1 MLSMKGEVMQRKY
14 RLLSCICLL
23 VLLCTLLFGC
33 QQPNTTSKA
42 PVSKE
47 KDIVFGGD
55 IYPPFVYFDD
65 KGEIAGIDIDL
76 MKESCRR
83 LGYKPTYKVISW
95 NNKDELFAKG
105 EVAGLWTC
113 FSMNGREQQY
123 AWAGPYLET
132 HHVVVVGKHS
142 NIKQIADLEGRRV
155 IVQYSSQPEKI
166 FLERKTPDIP
176 LVRDLYSVNNVDV
189 LFSSLQMGYADACAT
204 NEIVA
209 KQYQNLFPGDFV
221 ILPTP
226 LLSSH
231 IGVAFPKDKSELAA
245 EFGAVLQQMQQDG
258 TTAAIVGKY
267 ADGKNKS
274 GGGKR

>member
-1 MLSMKGEVMQRKY
+1 MQRKY
-14 RLLSCICLL
+14 CLLSCIGLL
-23 VLLCTLLFGC
+23 ALLCMLLFGC
-33 QQPNTTSKA
+33 GQQHTTGRA
-42 PVSKE
+42 PAAQEKE
-47 KDIVFGGD
+47 IVFGGD

-65 KGEIAGIDIDL
+65 RGEIAGIDIDL
-76 MKESCRR
+76 MKEACKR

-95 NNKDELFAKG
+95 NNKDELLSEG
-105 EVAGLWTC
+105 EVVGLWTC
-113 FSMNGREQQY
+113 FSMNEREQQY

-155 IVQYSSQPEKI
+155 IVQYSSQPEKV
-166 FLERKTPDIP
+166 FLERQTPDIP

-209 KQYQNLFPGDFV
+209 KQYQNLFAGDFV
-221 ILPTP
+221 ILPKP
-226 LLSSH
+226 LLSSRV
-231 IGVAFPKDKSELAA
+231 GVAFPKEKAELAA
-245 EFGAVLQQMQQDG
+245 RFGAVLQQMRQDG

-267 ADGKNKS
+267 TDGKNKL
-274 GGGKR
+274 GGG